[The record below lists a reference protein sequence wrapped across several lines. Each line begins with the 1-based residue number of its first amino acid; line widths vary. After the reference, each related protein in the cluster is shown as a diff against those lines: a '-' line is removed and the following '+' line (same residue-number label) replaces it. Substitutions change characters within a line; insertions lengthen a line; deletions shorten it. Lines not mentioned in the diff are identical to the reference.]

1 MRTLT
6 APQRTSAVIAALQH
20 PTPTSNTARQTF
32 IDRIALRLALA
43 LLLWST
49 RPGADREEI
58 DARRRERLAR
68 DAREA
73 EWDRRRALLTPRR

>member
-6 APQRTSAVIAALQH
+6 APQRTTAVIAALQH
-20 PTPTSNTARQTF
+20 PTPTRITARQTF
-32 IDRIALRLALA
+32 IDRLALRLALA

-49 RPGADREEI
+49 RRGTDREEI

-73 EWDRRRALLTPRR
+73 EWDRRRALLVPRR